1 MFTNLN
7 ISHDCIQIL
16 LRGWV
21 LTCSSILKKIF
32 VASKQSTHPHIHT
45 HSTTDKKPNHEI
57 KSNQIKSNV
66 NLSSTF

>member
-1 MFTNLN
+1 MTVYKYYYEAG
-7 ISHDCIQIL
+7 C
-16 LRGWV
+16 

-45 HSTTDKKPNHEI
+45 HLPPIKSQI
-57 KSNQIKSNV
+57 MKSNQIKSNV